1 MKQKV
6 KVLEINY
13 MIWGCPKI
21 SGQRIPVIYKLVA
34 MITHVGPSLN
44 CGHYTATSSS
54 WETLLESSLRTSAS
68 GPDDN
73 ATDVGTVGCVVI
85 REGPKRERPMTR
97 PQTDSSRT
105 RLDPAGGEAVT
116 NQIYPPVVRA
126 SAHSGDEVSSYKG
139 ADKGADPKQN

>member
-97 PQTDSSRT
+97 PQTD
-105 RLDPAGGEAVT
+105 
-116 NQIYPPVVRA
+116 I
-126 SAHSGDEVSSYKG
+126 SYESTTLEIFSISLSFNG
-139 ADKGADPKQN
+139 S